1 LFEEGALIQDLRYG
15 LRMLLK
21 RPGFTIIA
29 VLTLA
34 FGIGANTIVFSG
46 VYAFLIQGLP
56 YANSDR
62 MVVISRAAS
71 NGVETGISY
80 PDFIDWKSQ
89 GTLFEGMAALRSISV
104 NLTEAG
110 AAERVTAS
118 LVSREFFA
126 LMGGRPAVG
135 RGFGEEEFN
144 RGGARAVILSHVFW
158 QRFFGGDS
166 EIVGKRLRLDD
177 REFTVV
183 GVMPESFRYPFR
195 AALWLPLDANE
206 KPEAIEDR
214 LASYY
219 DAIALV
225 KPGVSSEA
233 AANEMA
239 LLAARTGE
247 EGRVRQ
253 SELAIKVTALGE
265 TIPGIRKYRNPVLVL
280 QLAVVFVLLIA
291 SANLANMLLARN
303 AVRNQEF
310 TIRLALGAGRGRLIR
325 QLLAE
330 STLLGLVGSAVGVLL
345 AFWGLNA
352 LRSSVGLRV
361 PGGDEIGINAP
372 VLLITLAASLVTSLC
387 IGLAPAIIASRQDIN
402 ESLKSSASNTTSDP
416 RQRRFSRLLATAEVA
431 LAVVLLAGAGMM
443 IRTFLNLTKEDPG
456 FNPRNAVALS
466 LALPQFERADYDRLA
481 SHYEEAIKQIKAVP
495 GVEAAGAATY
505 LPLIGYNPGTDFI
518 IGGQST
524 SPGNASRADIQPVTS
539 GYFQAIGMSLVRG
552 RTFADADM
560 SATPQSVIINNA
572 FAKRFCAETDP
583 LGKSLQLLSG
593 NLPRAPLVIVGVV
606 GDVKQ
611 FGLHTEPR
619 PEIYIPGYR
628 QSMTIIVRAT
638 TPPETLSVA
647 LGEAVRRSAGDGAS
661 YSLKTMEEAVAD
673 SIERRRIFMVL
684 LGVLS
689 SVALVMAAM
698 GIYGVISY
706 MVARR
711 TREIGIRMALGAQ
724 GGHILRSVIGQGLSL
739 ACAGIAIGL
748 IASLALTRAM
758 RSMLYGVGTVDLM
771 VIAGLAL
778 LICAVALAASYLP
791 ARRATRVDPVVALRT
806 E

>member
-1 LFEEGALIQDLRYG
+1 
-15 LRMLLK
+15 
-21 RPGFTIIA
+21 
-29 VLTLA
+29 
-34 FGIGANTIVFSG
+34 
-46 VYAFLIQGLP
+46 
-56 YANSDR
+56 
-62 MVVISRAAS
+62 
-71 NGVETGISY
+71 
-80 PDFIDWKSQ
+80 
-89 GTLFEGMAALRSISV
+89 
-104 NLTEAG
+104 
-110 AAERVTAS
+110 
-118 LVSREFFA
+118 
-126 LMGGRPAVG
+126 
-135 RGFGEEEFN
+135 
-144 RGGARAVILSHVFW
+144 
-158 QRFFGGDS
+158 
-166 EIVGKRLRLDD
+166 
-177 REFTVV
+177 
-183 GVMPESFRYPFR
+183 
-195 AALWLPLDANE
+195 
-206 KPEAIEDR
+206 
-214 LASYY
+214 
-219 DAIALV
+219 
-225 KPGVSSEA
+225 
-233 AANEMA
+233 
-239 LLAARTGE
+239 
-247 EGRVRQ
+247 
-253 SELAIKVTALGE
+253 
-265 TIPGIRKYRNPVLVL
+265 
-280 QLAVVFVLLIA
+280 
-291 SANLANMLLARN
+291 
-303 AVRNQEF
+303 
-310 TIRLALGAGRGRLIR
+310 LIR

-628 QSMTIIVRAT
+628 QLMTIIVRAT

-673 SIERRRIFMVL
+673 SIERRRIFMLL